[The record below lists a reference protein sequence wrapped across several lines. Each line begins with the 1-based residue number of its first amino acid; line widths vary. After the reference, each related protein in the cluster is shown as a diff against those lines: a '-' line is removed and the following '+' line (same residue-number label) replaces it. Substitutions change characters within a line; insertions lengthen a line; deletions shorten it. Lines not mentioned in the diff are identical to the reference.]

1 MPSEQSAE
9 WEREYATKRLPSSS
23 RDAASTTLLWGLANL
38 PFLGLTLG
46 PGDTVLDVGCG
57 SGRNALTVAA
67 RTGAHVVGLDYAAT
81 AIAAAE
87 ARAAA
92 AEERIRKLLTFR
104 RGDLRDG
111 LPAADRS
118 VSFVTDIFVYFH
130 LTSAADRAAY
140 RAEIRRVLRPGG
152 VVLLSLAAADDDYY
166 ARWTSRATPAADV
179 AGVAPTGTDQRV
191 GIGHVLHT
199 EETLRAEL
207 APALRPAL
215 LWSKRGRTVIDGEVY
230 ERRTLAVLCVAPET
244 GEAGL

>member
-1 MPSEQSAE
+1 MPSDQSAE
-9 WEREYATKRLPSSS
+9 WDREYATKRLPSSS
-23 RDAASTTLLWGLANL
+23 RDAASTTVRWGLANL

-46 PGDTVLDVGCG
+46 PGDLVLDVGCG

-67 RTGAHVVGLDYAAT
+67 DTAAHVVGLDYAAT

-87 ARAAA
+87 ARAAEA
-92 AEERIRKLLTFR
+92 AENVRKLLTFR
-104 RGDLRDG
+104 RGDLRAG

-118 VSFVTDIFVYFH
+118 VAFVTDIFVYFH

-152 VVLLSLAAADDDYY
+152 VVLLSLAAADDEYY
-166 ARWTSRATPAADV
+166 ACWTSGVSDV
-179 AGVAPTGTDQRV
+179 ATEVPTGTDERV
-191 GIGHVLHT
+191 GIEHVLHT

-207 APALRPAL
+207 TPTLRPAL
-215 LWSKRGRTVIDGEVY
+215 LWSKRGRSVIDGEAY
-230 ERRTLAVLCVAPET
+230 ERRTLAVLCVAPEV